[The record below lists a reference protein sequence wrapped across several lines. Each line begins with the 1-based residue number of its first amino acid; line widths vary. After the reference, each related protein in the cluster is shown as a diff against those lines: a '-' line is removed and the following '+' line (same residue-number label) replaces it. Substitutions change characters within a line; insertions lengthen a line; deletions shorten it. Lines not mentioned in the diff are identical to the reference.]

1 MGVVTYHVVSR
12 LNTALCTKYKGVKIM
27 YQIKQ
32 LPFSLKAEDIQEV
45 LNISR
50 SAAYALMKRKDFPTI
65 VIGKSKRVKAED
77 FLKWVDAQKVGSN
90 VG

>member
-1 MGVVTYHVVSR
+1 
-12 LNTALCTKYKGVKIM
+12 M

-32 LPFSLKAEDIQEV
+32 LPFALKAEDIREF

-50 SAAYALMKRKDFPTI
+50 SAAYALMKREDFPLI

-77 FLKWVDAQKVGSN
+77 FLKWVEAQKVGANAS
-90 VG
+90 

>member
-1 MGVVTYHVVSR
+1 
-12 LNTALCTKYKGVKIM
+12 M

-32 LPFSLKAEDIQEV
+32 LPFSMKAEDVQEF

-50 SAAYALMKRKDFPTI
+50 SSAYALMKRKDFPTI

-77 FLKWVDAQKVGSN
+77 FLKWVEAQRVGANAS
-90 VG
+90 

>member
-1 MGVVTYHVVSR
+1 
-12 LNTALCTKYKGVKIM
+12 M

-32 LPFSLKAEDIQEV
+32 LPFALKADDIQEF

-50 SAAYALMKRKDFPTI
+50 SAAYALMKREDFPLI

-77 FLKWVDAQKVGSN
+77 FLKWVEAQKVGTNAS
-90 VG
+90 

>member
-1 MGVVTYHVVSR
+1 
-12 LNTALCTKYKGVKIM
+12 M

-32 LPFSLKAEDIQEV
+32 LPFALKADDIQEF

-50 SAAYALMKRKDFPTI
+50 SAAYALMKREDFPLI

-77 FLKWVDAQKVGSN
+77 FLKWVEAQKVGANAS
-90 VG
+90 

>member
-1 MGVVTYHVVSR
+1 
-12 LNTALCTKYKGVKIM
+12 M

-32 LPFSLKAEDIQEV
+32 LPFSLKAEDVMEF

-65 VIGKSKRVKAED
+65 TIGKSKRVKADD
-77 FLKWVDAQKVGSN
+77 FLKWVEAQKEGSKVG
-90 VG
+90 

>member
-1 MGVVTYHVVSR
+1 
-12 LNTALCTKYKGVKIM
+12 M

-32 LPFSLKAEDIQEV
+32 LPFALKAEDIQEV

-50 SAAYALMKRKDFPTI
+50 SAAYALMKKEDFPVI

-77 FLKWVDAQKVGSN
+77 FLKWVEAQKVGANAS
-90 VG
+90 

>member
-1 MGVVTYHVVSR
+1 
-12 LNTALCTKYKGVKIM
+12 M

-32 LPFSLKAEDIQEV
+32 LPFSLKAEDVQEF

-65 VIGKSKRVKAED
+65 VIGKVNVLKRKT
-77 FLKWVDAQKVGSN
+77 FLNG
-90 VG
+90 

>member
-1 MGVVTYHVVSR
+1 
-12 LNTALCTKYKGVKIM
+12 M

-32 LPFSLKAEDIQEV
+32 LPFALKVEDIQEF

-50 SAAYALMKRKDFPTI
+50 SAAYALMKREDFPVI

-77 FLKWVDAQKVGSN
+77 FLKWVEAQKVGVNAS
-90 VG
+90 